1 MTDLK
6 HLGLAKE
13 VAPSIERQALAALAM
28 VAFFIALCFLPKL
41 LSCV

>member
-1 MTDLK
+1 MDLK
-6 HLGLAKE
+6 HLGLPKE
-13 VAPSIERQALAALAM
+13 AAPPLEHQALAALAM